1 MVIMLMI
8 PEAQN
13 RKGTK
18 SDLQTI
24 RVELLA
30 QSQGSFNWLSA
41 EEFGVVAVRPIYISL
56 VW

>member
-1 MVIMLMI
+1 MLMI

-41 EEFGVVAVRPIYISL
+41 EDFGVVAVRPVYISL